1 MNIYQVLG
9 ISPTKDKKV
18 IRKAYAGLIRKYH
31 PEEHP
36 EKWKE
41 IHDAYM
47 VAMQRADEDRPLHE
61 ELKPQRKEQKPE
73 REEPK
78 PQCEEPKPQQEEQKP
93 QREEPKPQC
102 EEPKPQQE
110 EQKPQREE
118 QKPQHEEQKSQEKAA
133 GVHRKSESRRVK
145 PKWPEP
151 EEDLFGNLEELTE
164 TAKKERQEERQ
175 SQLKAA
181 IEQLNTLCEPKKLQF
196 LQWQEFFGKEEYQW
210 AVRQGEF
217 LYELANRLRGHVM
230 GRRLYRFLLDQI
242 QTIENYNRSVN
253 EIPKK
258 QGAYDAYRMV
268 RMELETGYWRAVR
281 IKINR
286 AGVHAW
292 FSRVIKSIICDM
304 KALMPHFRLLLI
316 EFGVVILIMILICI
330 DTSYEVKQTVDRDPV
345 GEYYE
350 NIFPDQMTENILKML
365 DLMNTEQKTE
375 LLKMGEPIADGIYVL
390 GNEEQVRLG
399 ISAIVMENKTV
410 AEDRERDVPSCEVK
424 VVSDPK
430 GYAFEIQTQEEEKL
444 ILYCDPEKLTGCRS
458 VDIYYD
464 GKNGYVKYGNRL
476 QNEEQ
481 ESERYVHETLGYPVF
496 FVSPGEK
503 ICVMPVG
510 DE

>member
-1 MNIYQVLG
+1 MDIYQVLG

-47 VAMQRADEDRPLHE
+47 IAMQRADEDRPL
-61 ELKPQRKEQKPE
+61 
-73 REEPK
+73 REECK
-78 PQCEEPKPQQEEQKP
+78 AQQGEQKP
-93 QREEPKPQC
+93 QR
-102 EEPKPQQE
+102 E

-118 QKPQHEEQKSQEKAA
+118 QKPQHEEQKPQYEEQKPEREEQKPEQEELKPQREEQKPHPEERKPQEKAA
-133 GVHRKSESRRVK
+133 GVPRKSESRRVK

-151 EEDLFGNLEELTE
+151 EEDLFGDLEELTE

-175 SQLKAA
+175 RQLKAA
-181 IEQLNTLCEPKKLQF
+181 IEQLHVLCKPKKLQF
-196 LQWQEFFGKEEYQW
+196 LQWKGFFQKEEYQW

-217 LYELANRLRGHVM
+217 LYELANCLKGHVI
-230 GRRLYRFLLDQI
+230 GRRLYHFLLEQI
-242 QTIENYNRSVN
+242 QIIENDNRVAG
-253 EIPKK
+253 EVPKK

-268 RMELETGYWRAVR
+268 RMELETNYQRSYPDVQ
-281 IKINR
+281 KILLF
-286 AGVHAW
+286 V
-292 FSRVIKSIICDM
+292 
-304 KALMPHFRLLLI
+304 LLLAI
-316 EFGVVILIMILICI
+316 AGTVLFSFKWKAGNADRQPEADQM
-330 DTSYEVKQTVDRDPV
+330 VDREYV
-345 GEYYE
+345 EEYYE
-350 NIFPDQMTENILKML
+350 NIFPDEMTENILKML

-375 LLKMGEPIADGIYVL
+375 LLKMGEPIAAGIYVL

-424 VVSDPK
+424 VLSDPK
-430 GYAFEIQTQEEEKL
+430 GYAFEVQAQEEEKEKL
-444 ILYCDPEKLTGCRS
+444 ILYCDPEKLTGSRS
-458 VDIYYD
+458 TDIYYD
-464 GKNGYVKYGNRL
+464 GKTGYVKYGNRL

-481 ESERYVHETLGYPVF
+481 ESDRYVHEVLGYPVF
-496 FVSPGEK
+496 FVVPGEK